1 MALKISAE
9 KTDFEVLSA
18 GEHTGVCYKIID
30 AGTREET
37 WKDNPPKKRKSI
49 FVTWEVPLQPLA
61 DGRPFSIGKKYTA
74 SLNENATLYKD
85 LVTWR
90 GRPFSNDDLQG
101 FDVSK
106 MIGAPAMLHVE
117 HNDEGRARI
126 KAIFKPDDFKITET
140 INPTV
145 IFDLDIYCNEFNGN
159 SDAESKKMVDVFDTI
174 PEWQQ
179 GLIHESFEYI
189 AAIKNAPPPQPPPP
203 PTASAGLSSLVE
215 ESGDEVEIPF

>member
-9 KTDFEVLSA
+9 NTDFEVLEA
-18 GEHTGVCYKIID
+18 GEHIGVCYKIID

-49 FVTWEVPLQPLA
+49 FVTWEVPSQPLA
-61 DGRPFSIGKKYTA
+61 DGRPFSISKKYTA

-90 GRPFSNDDLQG
+90 GRPFSNEDLKG

-106 MIGAPAMLHVE
+106 MVGAPAMLHVE
-117 HNDEGRARI
+117 HTDEGRARI
-126 KAIFKPDDFKITET
+126 KAIFKPDNFKITET
-140 INPTV
+140 VNPPV
-145 IFDLDIYCNEFNGN
+145 IFDLDFYCNHFNGK
-159 SDAESKKMVDVFDTI
+159 SDAESQKMVEAFETI

-179 GLIHESFEYI
+179 GLIHESFEYM
-189 AAIKNAPPPQPPPP
+189 AAIKNAPAVQPQ
-203 PTASAGLSSLVE
+203 PTASAGLSGLVE
-215 ESGDEVEIPF
+215 ESTDEVEIPF

>member
-9 KTDFEVLSA
+9 NTDFEVLEA
-18 GEHTGVCYKIID
+18 GEHIGVCYKIID

-49 FVTWEVPLQPLA
+49 FVTWEVPSQPLA
-61 DGRPFSIGKKYTA
+61 DGRPFSISKKYTA

-90 GRPFSNDDLQG
+90 GRPFSNEDLKG

-106 MIGAPAMLHVE
+106 MVGAPAMLHVE
-117 HNDEGRARI
+117 HTDEGRARI
-126 KAIFKPDDFKITET
+126 KAIFKPDNFKITET
-140 INPTV
+140 VNPKV
-145 IFDLDIYCNEFNGN
+145 IFDLDVYCNEFNGK
-159 SDAESKKMVDVFDTI
+159 SDDESKKMCEMFDTI

-179 GLIHESFEYI
+179 GLIHESFEFI
-189 AAIKNAPPPQPPPP
+189 AASKSAPVPIQ

-215 ESGDEVEIPF
+215 ETVEEIEIPF

>member
-9 KTDFEVLSA
+9 KSEFEVLPA
-18 GEHTGVCYKIID
+18 GEHLGVCYKIID

-37 WKDNPPKKRKSI
+37 WKDNPPKKRKAI
-49 FVTWEVPLQPLA
+49 FVTWEIPSQTLA

-90 GRPFSNDDLQG
+90 GKPFSNEDLQG

-106 MIGAPAMLHVE
+106 MVGAPATLHVE
-117 HNDEGRARI
+117 HTDEGRARI
-126 KAIFKPDDFKITET
+126 KAIFKPDEFKITDT
-140 INPTV
+140 INDAV
-145 IFDLDIYCNEFNGN
+145 IFDMDVYCDEFNGN
-159 SDAESKKMVDVFDTI
+159 SSAESKAMCEVFDAI

-179 GLIHESFEYI
+179 NLIHESFEFI
-189 AAIKNAPPPQPPPP
+189 AVADKAPVKEEPQ
-203 PTASAGLSSLVE
+203 PTASAGLSNLVK
-215 ESGDEVEIPF
+215 DDDDDVEIPF